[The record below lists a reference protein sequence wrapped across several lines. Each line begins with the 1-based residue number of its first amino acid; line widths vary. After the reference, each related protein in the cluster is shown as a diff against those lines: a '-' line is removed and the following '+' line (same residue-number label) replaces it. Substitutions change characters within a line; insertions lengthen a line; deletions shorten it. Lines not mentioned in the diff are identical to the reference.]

1 MAFVFR
7 KQMRFCK
14 VSKNRDLEK
23 YLKLE
28 FTQKISKSVIAFT
41 KPVKL
46 VISTLLLGKDFFSFV
61 FLCNFHSKLDFSL
74 QNDVRIFATKKKQ
87 IKKLENGVN

>member
-23 YLKLE
+23 FLKLE
-28 FTQKISKSVIAFT
+28 FTQKISKSVITFM
-41 KPVKL
+41 KPVRL
-46 VISTLLLGKDFFSFV
+46 MISFLLLGKDIFSFV
-61 FLCNFHSKLDFSL
+61 FLRNFHSKPDFSL
-74 QNDVRIFATKKKQ
+74 QNDVRIFATKKQQ
-87 IKKLENGVN
+87 IKKIREWS